1 MHAQAQ
7 RGFFVVVRGVA
18 PAARS
23 TRLDT
28 LLRVEQLRTELG
40 FPMLCGA
47 YVSHVRLFVIVCV
60 FRASPPSILA
70 TRSLRSLL
78 EEGILPLNLDNTD
91 ARDTIASRIE

>member
-1 MHAQAQ
+1 MSAQMQMHAQAQ
-7 RGFFVVVRGVA
+7 RGFLVVVRGVA

-60 FRASPPSILA
+60 FRASLPPYSLLA
-70 TRSLRSLL
+70 HFGRSLRKGSY
-78 EEGILPLNLDNTD
+78 
-91 ARDTIASRIE
+91 A